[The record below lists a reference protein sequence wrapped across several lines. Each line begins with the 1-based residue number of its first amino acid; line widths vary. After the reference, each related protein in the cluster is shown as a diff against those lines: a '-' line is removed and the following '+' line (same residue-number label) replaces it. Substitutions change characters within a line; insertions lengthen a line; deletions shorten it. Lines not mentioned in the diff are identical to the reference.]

1 MKILIVEPFCSGSH
15 KKWVNGIKEFS
26 SHEIT
31 ILSLPGA
38 HWKWRMHGASITLAR
53 KYQLLNENFD
63 IILCSDMM
71 DIALFKALIAKNTAP
86 IGIYFHENQLTY
98 PWSETDPDP
107 TLERNIQYGFINY
120 TSALVADFVWF
131 NSEYHQKSFL
141 NAIRIMLHNFPDQ
154 KNIET
159 ISIIESKSKVMYFGI
174 TLSQITKY
182 APPISL
188 KTKDVVILW
197 NHRWEY
203 DKDPNLFFTVL
214 LRLKEKGIRFK
225 LIVLGES
232 FQKAPAIFNHAKT
245 LLQDEIIHW
254 GYCEKEEEYTKLLYQ
269 SDILF
274 VTNKQDFFGISVLEA
289 MASNVFPLLPFRLSY
304 PEFFPEAMYPTFFYE
319 IQENAI
325 LHEKYLCDRLQRL
338 IFDIKY
344 PRGMNLS
351 QWVHKFDWNERI
363 KEWDEQFSI
372 LHKI

>member
-31 ILSLPGA
+31 ILNLPGA
-38 HWKWRMHGASITLAR
+38 HWKWRMHGASITLAK
-53 KYQLLNENFD
+53 KYQLLNKNFD
-63 IILCSDMM
+63 VILCSDMM
-71 DIALFKALIAKNTAP
+71 DLALFKALIVNNTTP

-98 PWSETDPDP
+98 PWSETDPDL

-141 NAIRIMLHNFPDQ
+141 DAIRIMLHNFPDQ

-174 TLSQITKY
+174 ALSQITKY
-182 APPISL
+182 APSVSL
-188 KTKDVVILW
+188 KTNDVVILW

-232 FQKAPAIFNHAKT
+232 FQKAPDIFNQAKT
-245 LLQDEIIHW
+245 QLKDEIIHW

-274 VTNKQDFFGISVLEA
+274 VTNKQDFFGISILEA
-289 MASNVFPLLPFRLSY
+289 MACNVFPLLPFRLSY

-319 IQENAI
+319 IQESAI
-325 LHEKYLCDRLQRL
+325 LHEKYICDRLQRL

-351 QWVHKFDWNERI
+351 QWVKKFDWNERI
-363 KEWDEQFSI
+363 KVWDEQFSI
-372 LHKI
+372 LP